1 MKLFD
6 DIQAKF
12 NQKSPA
18 QRERL
23 KKILVISILSLSCA
37 VCIWLIFAPSSED
50 NNSIKGANTE
60 LPDQTA
66 EGLPSTKIQ
75 AYEQEALQ
83 KEKEMQQSQLAD
95 LSQQLDSTA
104 QEASRTATS
113 DGIQSSA
120 SAYQQAQASLQNF
133 YIPDYSQPST
143 LEVEALQSRI
153 DELEAQASAAQ
164 FTAQAA
170 TPPNE
175 MELLE
180 KSYQLAAQYME
191 NGNVA
196 SLQSANQSKA
206 VNEDKSGTRDVQPV
220 QNVARKVVST
230 LSAATGNRGFNT
242 SVGSG
247 KSVNKNTIAAVVAVD
262 QSISNGQGVKLRITE
277 PMWVGSTQ
285 IPRNSLVF
293 GEARFKGER
302 LDIEITSIETNGSVY
317 AVELMVYDTDG
328 QPGINIPNSM
338 EADALHEIGA
348 NMGTSMGSSISLTTD
363 AKAQLASDVGKG
375 LINGVSQYL
384 GKKMRTVK
392 VHLKAGYRVMLH
404 QPESYFLI

>member
-37 VCIWLIFAPSSED
+37 VCIWLIFAPSSD
-50 NNSIKGANTE
+50 DYNSIKGANTE

-66 EGLPSTKIQ
+66 VGLPSTKIQ

-104 QEASRTATS
+104 QETSRTATS

-143 LEVEALQSRI
+143 VEVEALQSRI

-164 FTAQAA
+164 LAAQAV

-180 KSYQLAAQYME
+180 KSYQLAAQYMG

-196 SLQSANQSKA
+196 SMQSTNQSKA

-285 IPRNSLVF
+285 IPRNSIVF
-293 GEARFKGER
+293 GEARVKGER

-338 EADALHEIGA
+338 ESDALHEIGA

-363 AKAQLASDVGKG
+363 TKAQLASDVGKG

-404 QPESYFLI
+404 QSEG

>member
-37 VCIWLIFAPSSED
+37 VCIWLIFAPSSD
-50 NNSIKGANTE
+50 DYNSIKGANTE

-66 EGLPSTKIQ
+66 VGLPSTKIQ

-104 QEASRTATS
+104 QETSRTATS

-143 LEVEALQSRI
+143 VEVEALQSRI

-164 FTAQAA
+164 LAAQAV

-180 KSYQLAAQYME
+180 KSYQLAAQYMG

-196 SLQSANQSKA
+196 SMQSTNQSKA

-285 IPRNSLVF
+285 IPRNSIVF
-293 GEARFKGER
+293 GEARVKGER
-302 LDIEITSIETNGSVY
+302 LDIDITSIETNGSVY

-338 EADALHEIGA
+338 ESDALHEIGA

-363 AKAQLASDVGKG
+363 TKAQLASDVGKG

-404 QPESYFLI
+404 QSEG

>member
-37 VCIWLIFAPSSED
+37 VCIWLIFAPSSD
-50 NNSIKGANTE
+50 DYNSIKGANTE

-66 EGLPSTKIQ
+66 VGLPSTKIQ

-104 QEASRTATS
+104 QETSRTATS

-143 LEVEALQSRI
+143 VEVEALQSRI

-164 FTAQAA
+164 LTAQAA

-180 KSYQLAAQYME
+180 KSYQLAAQYMG

-196 SLQSANQSKA
+196 SMQSTNQSKA

-285 IPRNSLVF
+285 IPRNSIVF
-293 GEARFKGER
+293 GEARVKGER

-338 EADALHEIGA
+338 ESDALHEIGA

-363 AKAQLASDVGKG
+363 TKAQLASDVGKG

-404 QPESYFLI
+404 QSEG